1 MSAPTTIDAYLDD
14 LVGLLR
20 GRSTEIRRI
29 LVEVEE
35 HLHDAVE
42 AGATEAEAI
51 AAFGDPRTIAHRF
64 EPNAPGLLAS
74 LVSMA
79 WHLGAIGLI
88 AIGLSGALSL
98 GARATMGSSF
108 VAGDPAGVTYTS
120 ARCGDLLRLHPELP
134 SCPRAASAHHADEV
148 AVYRMAAGLLGLG
161 ALGVWWLALRRR
173 SSALPY
179 DLEPLLAAGAF
190 GLAAVVLYGQGAVS
204 LAEGLHHGAG
214 QWLTGAIV
222 ATGFAAWFAKRAWR
236 GIALRSPA
244 LKAATR

>member
-1 MSAPTTIDAYLDD
+1 MRSPTTIDDYLND

-20 GRSTEIRRI
+20 GRSKEVRRI

-51 AAFGDPRTIAHRF
+51 AAFGDPRTVARRF
-64 EPNAPGLLAS
+64 EPNAPRLLSS

-108 VAGDPAGVTYTS
+108 VAGDPVGVTYTS
-120 ARCGDLLRLHPELP
+120 ARCADFAALHPEVP

-148 AVYRMAAGLLGLG
+148 AVYRMAAGVLGLG
-161 ALGVWWLALRRR
+161 ALGVWWFALRKR
-173 SSALPY
+173 SSALPS
-179 DLEPLLAAGAF
+179 DLEPILAAAAF
-190 GLAAVVLYGQGAVS
+190 GLAALVLYGQGLVS

-222 ATGFAAWFAKRAWR
+222 ATGFAAWFGKRAWR
-236 GIALRSPA
+236 GIALRTPI
-244 LKAATR
+244 LG